1 MFGLAYRNGS
11 LLTVSHSIYVIRA
24 KETFRN
30 SFFTIR
36 NQFALDEPLK
46 SADHLRGVPV

>member
-11 LLTVSHSIYVIRA
+11 LLTISHSIHVIRA

-30 SFFTIR
+30 PFFTIA
-36 NQFALDEPLK
+36 NQFA
-46 SADHLRGVPV
+46 SF

>member
-1 MFGLAYRNGS
+1 MFRLAYRNGS
-11 LLTVSHSIYVIRA
+11 LLTIPHSIYVIHA

-36 NQFALDEPLK
+36 NQFALDELLE